1 MFCIYCGATLPE
13 GATKCD
19 VCGSEAILPPAERST
34 SAAENPASEA
44 ENTADPV
51 NTAVQPI
58 DEEKPACAAPAEEP
72 APEAPQAYEDL
83 DSNMPEAHDPGD
95 TAEELF
101 SGEQLPEPPP
111 VRRESYALTP
121 QEEAPTPYEDNYM
134 YEEYEDDP
142 PHKKRSLK
150 WLWIALPIA
159 AAVIATVVGIA
170 IWFNTPMQKLA
181 RALDA
186 NDYTAVALTLPQ
198 LSEAELR
205 DVAGDMKTYAAAAI
219 DRYNNGETDYQSA
232 YDLIDRLR
240 RLFPD
245 SGLENELKRIE
256 TLKASKDAFNEA
268 QYLEESGELAGA
280 INRYGSVISDDT
292 NYEEAQ
298 KQIAAVRADYK
309 QQVLEEAQALADDKD
324 YRGAEAALLNSSD
337 VLGDDADIAAKLEE
351 LKKAELDDYVSNLLK
366 TAQSF
371 ADEGDYTGAI
381 QLLKDATK
389 EDERFTQQIDVYLK
403 QYKEKVLKEAA
414 GYAENSDYEA
424 AVAALE
430 KSQELLPDDAD
441 IAAKIEEYEAM
452 YPVLLTDLS
461 PSGGMDCA
469 TGWTATDSSGNS
481 YGNGLSFALYPVI
494 QKTIE
499 TEYAPNGQYKRLSGT
514 WVIEGES
521 ADGFSASVRV
531 YVDGALQYEVTGLT
545 RDGAPT
551 GMNLVI
557 DGAETVRIEVEGN
570 FSSLRSTGY
579 VYLADATF
587 GN

>member
-1 MFCIYCGATLPE
+1 M
-13 GATKCD
+13 
-19 VCGSEAILPPAERST
+19 
-34 SAAENPASEA
+34 
-44 ENTADPV
+44 
-51 NTAVQPI
+51 
-58 DEEKPACAAPAEEP
+58 
-72 APEAPQAYEDL
+72 
-83 DSNMPEAHDPGD
+83 
-95 TAEELF
+95 
-101 SGEQLPEPPP
+101 
-111 VRRESYALTP
+111 
-121 QEEAPTPYEDNYM
+121 
-134 YEEYEDDP
+134 
-142 PHKKRSLK
+142 
-150 WLWIALPIA
+150 
-159 AAVIATVVGIA
+159 
-170 IWFNTPMQKLA
+170 
-181 RALDA
+181 
-186 NDYTAVALTLPQ
+186 
-198 LSEAELR
+198 
-205 DVAGDMKTYAAAAI
+205 
-219 DRYNNGETDYQSA
+219 
-232 YDLIDRLR
+232 
-240 RLFPD
+240 
-245 SGLENELKRIE
+245 
-256 TLKASKDAFNEA
+256 
-268 QYLEESGELAGA
+268 
-280 INRYGSVISDDT
+280 
-292 NYEEAQ
+292 
-298 KQIAAVRADYK
+298 
-309 QQVLEEAQALADDKD
+309 
-324 YRGAEAALLNSSD
+324 
-337 VLGDDADIAAKLEE
+337 LGDDADIAAKLEE